1 MPITQDQANFYR
13 KAGYW
18 TDTTFHEYLDTNA
31 ESLPDICAV
40 KDAPNRMSL
49 TGEPATSLSWRELK
63 HASQN
68 LALALQQRGVE
79 RGDKV
84 LVQMPNVTDLVVVY
98 YALSR
103 LGAVISPIPVQY
115 DSHEIEWVSSVLKN
129 RFAITSGSLNGAPLP
144 LQRHNP
150 TPVSLLVVG
159 QDIHIDQ
166 HSSSEPVNFEAVDPG
181 SIVTICWTSGTTGT
195 PKGVPRHH
203 NHWMAVGYCNIL
215 GCNYGQGDILLNPFP
230 LVNMAA
236 LGGFLAPA
244 VMTGAT
250 LILHHPIDVPV
261 FLNQLVD
268 EKVNFTIA
276 PPPLLNQ
283 LAANPA
289 MWKAFDFSSLRAIGS
304 GAAPLSPWMIET
316 FENEYGK
323 TIVNFYGSNEGI
335 ALHSTPESAP
345 EAERRAAYFR
355 MPTEGSAIQV
365 AVADPESYE
374 RLQEVGQVGE
384 LLMSGPTV
392 FDGYYDHDNR
402 EVFDSHG
409 YFRTGDLVEISGD
422 EGEYLR
428 IVGRC
433 KEMINRGGF
442 KVSPVELDGL
452 LETIPGV
459 TQAAAFSVQDAR
471 LGERIGDAIV
481 MESGQ
486 QPLSLE
492 VIQAH
497 FESAGVAK
505 FKWPEKVVCL
515 EDLPRNPLAKVQ
527 RFKLSED
534 YGASF

>member
-1 MPITQDQANFYR
+1 MPIAQEQANFYR
-13 KAGYW
+13 QAGYW
-18 TDTTFHEYLDTNA
+18 TDITFHDYLDTNA

-40 KDAPNRMSL
+40 KDAPNRPNL

-144 LQRHNP
+144 LLRHNP
-150 TPVSLLVVG
+150 TSVSLIVVG

-166 HSSSEPVNFEAVDPG
+166 HSPSEPVNFEAVDPD

-250 LILHHPIDVPV
+250 LILHHPIDVSV

-316 FENEYGK
+316 FENEFGK

-355 MPTEGSAIQV
+355 IPAEGSAIQA
-365 AVADPESYE
+365 AVADPESHE
-374 RLQEVGQVGE
+374 RLQKVGQVGE

-422 EGEYLR
+422 GGEYLR

-471 LGERIGDAIV
+471 LGERIGAAIV

-486 QPLSLE
+486 EPLSLE
-492 VIQAH
+492 AIQAH

>member
-13 KAGYW
+13 QADYW
-18 TDTTFHEYLDTNA
+18 TDITFHGYLDTNA

-40 KDAPNRMSL
+40 KDAPNRMNL

-115 DSHEIEWVSSVLKN
+115 DSHEIEWVSSFLKN
-129 RFAITSGSLNGAPLP
+129 RFAITSVSLNGAPLP
-144 LQRHNP
+144 LLRHNP
-150 TPVSLLVVG
+150 TSVSLIVVG

-166 HSSSEPVNFEAVDPG
+166 HSPSEPVNFEAVDPD

-335 ALHSTPESAP
+335 ALHSTLESAP
-345 EAERRAAYFR
+345 DAERRAAYFR
-355 MPTEGSAIQV
+355 IPTEGSAIKA
-365 AVADPESYE
+365 AVADPESHE
-374 RLQEVGQVGE
+374 RLQKVGQVGE

-471 LGERIGDAIV
+471 LGERIGAAIV

-486 QPLSLE
+486 EPLSIE
-492 VIQAH
+492 AIQAH

-534 YGASF
+534 HGASF

>member
-18 TDTTFHEYLDTNA
+18 TDITFHGYLDTNA

-40 KDAPNRMSL
+40 KDAPNRMNL

-115 DSHEIEWVSSVLKN
+115 DSHEIEWVSSVLNN

-144 LQRHNP
+144 LLRHNP
-150 TPVSLLVVG
+150 TSVSLIVVG

-166 HSSSEPVNFEAVDPG
+166 HSPSEPVNFEAVDPD

-250 LILHHPIDVPV
+250 LILHHPIDVSV

-335 ALHSTPESAP
+335 ALHSTLESAP
-345 EAERRAAYFR
+345 GAERRAAYFR
-355 MPTEGSAIQV
+355 IPTEGSAIQA
-365 AVADPESYE
+365 AVADPESHE
-374 RLQEVGQVGE
+374 RLQKVGQVGE

-422 EGEYLR
+422 GGEYLR

-471 LGERIGDAIV
+471 LGERIGAAIV

-486 QPLSLE
+486 EPLSLE

>member
-355 MPTEGSAIQV
+355 IPTEGSAIQV

-392 FDGYYDHDNR
+392 FDGYYDHDNC

-471 LGERIGDAIV
+471 LGERIGAAIV
-481 MESGQ
+481 MESGHE
-486 QPLSLE
+486 PLSIE
-492 VIQAH
+492 AIQAH

>member
-166 HSSSEPVNFEAVDPG
+166 YSSSEPVNFEAVDPG

-345 EAERRAAYFR
+345 EADRRAAYFR
-355 MPTEGSAIQV
+355 IPTEGSAIQA
-365 AVADPESYE
+365 AVADPESHE
-374 RLQEVGQVGE
+374 RLQKVGQVGE

-392 FDGYYDHDNR
+392 FDGYYDHDNH
-402 EVFDSHG
+402 EVFDNHG

-471 LGERIGDAIV
+471 LGERIGAAIV
-481 MESGQ
+481 MESGHE
-486 QPLSLE
+486 PLSIE
-492 VIQAH
+492 AIQAH